1 MNPNP
6 LELKSSPPTV
16 IRQIQG
22 PVPPPL
28 RVSEDSHKIKK
39 SSRRRPPVITYQT
52 STTNFRPMV
61 QSVTGYSSAS
71 YSGDGD
77 LVPVARLASIVKTNP
92 SKIDRDRANSTNTTT
107 AILKEESV
115 GVVVE
120 ILRQTSTH
128 PGWPEPSTLPSIPDG
143 FFSLAAR
150 LPSIVKASP
159 SKRDGDRSDST
170 NTTTAM
176 LEEEVAEIL
185 SNASTHPGVLS
196 PSPSTLLPIP
206 DGVFS
211 PVIEPQ
217 SYLVKHEL
225 SPLWHNAFMAS
236 TSGLF
241 SAPLIS
247 PSPSCMDLFNL
258 FYAVLN
264 AKTDI
269 SEELIKKGG
278 DLAEQQPRRSLFPEM
293 LESSY
298 LPLWSERKGGME
310 AEPAKETDL
319 MELTV
324 EEGMDSESQACKEQ
338 ELGNAAYTKN
348 DLDTAIAH
356 YTKVVELDDGHISCL
371 MNRAVAYLAMEQKAL
386 SEHHNPDTLKK
397 LNDAE
402 KAKRELEQQEYFDTK
417 LADEEHEKEEKSEKQ
432 ILSEPHGMVFDVEAV
447 KMTDSGEQN
456 RPEIEEIGNVA
467 SHTRQPEVIQV
478 EEMQPQALS
487 TLKPQGVVFDDE
499 AVKILKPSGQMEFQ
513 IEDND
518 VEPEASEQHGLFIT
532 QGGLVFTKPTK
543 DEDWKHAKE
552 IYLMDNE
559 LSVLPENPRCLNL
572 SALFLPRNYKL
583 RVIPPSFFDYMPT
596 LQILNLSRTGI
607 KSLPDSLFQLVSLER
622 LFLNDCHRLM
632 MLSPKVGDLEKL
644 EVLDLEGAKI
654 MNLPKEIK
662 KLTNLICLEVSFY
675 GYTGNGRSSMQSNAV
690 VPCGVICSLSQL
702 EELNIDVNPDD
713 VRHATVKKLSD
724 FGTRNMMQI
733 KCCVV
738 GECNEVQMIIDTA
751 DAYGEDGISEIV
763 SESHD
768 AERIFLG
775 SLEYLY
781 IYYMKSLRS
790 IWEGPVPQNSLYLLK
805 SLTLR
810 TCPELTTIFTQ
821 ELLDNLCS
829 LEELKVED
837 CPSIKSI
844 VSCKIPAEHRTSYF
858 LPDLKKIS
866 LHYML
871 GLVSI
876 SSGLHI
882 APKLEWLSFYNCPS
896 LSNPLINEVSSHD
909 LKKIKGERSWWEA
922 LEWSNGRPDY
932 LDEIF
937 VPIDIWDC

>member
-1 MNPNP
+1 M
-6 LELKSSPPTV
+6 
-16 IRQIQG
+16 
-22 PVPPPL
+22 
-28 RVSEDSHKIKK
+28 
-39 SSRRRPPVITYQT
+39 
-52 STTNFRPMV
+52 
-61 QSVTGYSSAS
+61 
-71 YSGDGD
+71 
-77 LVPVARLASIVKTNP
+77 
-92 SKIDRDRANSTNTTT
+92 
-107 AILKEESV
+107 
-115 GVVVE
+115 
-120 ILRQTSTH
+120 
-128 PGWPEPSTLPSIPDG
+128 
-143 FFSLAAR
+143 
-150 LPSIVKASP
+150 
-159 SKRDGDRSDST
+159 
-170 NTTTAM
+170 
-176 LEEEVAEIL
+176 
-185 SNASTHPGVLS
+185 
-196 PSPSTLLPIP
+196 
-206 DGVFS
+206 
-211 PVIEPQ
+211 
-217 SYLVKHEL
+217 
-225 SPLWHNAFMAS
+225 
-236 TSGLF
+236 
-241 SAPLIS
+241 
-247 PSPSCMDLFNL
+247 
-258 FYAVLN
+258 
-264 AKTDI
+264 
-269 SEELIKKGG
+269 
-278 DLAEQQPRRSLFPEM
+278 
-293 LESSY
+293 
-298 LPLWSERKGGME
+298 
-310 AEPAKETDL
+310 
-319 MELTV
+319 
-324 EEGMDSESQACKEQ
+324 
-338 ELGNAAYTKN
+338 
-348 DLDTAIAH
+348 
-356 YTKVVELDDGHISCL
+356 
-371 MNRAVAYLAMEQKAL
+371 
-386 SEHHNPDTLKK
+386 
-397 LNDAE
+397 
-402 KAKRELEQQEYFDTK
+402 
-417 LADEEHEKEEKSEKQ
+417 
-432 ILSEPHGMVFDVEAV
+432 SEPHGMVFDVEAV

-456 RPEIEEIGNVA
+456 KPEIEEIGNVA
-467 SHTRQPEVIQV
+467 SHTRQPEVIHV

-487 TLKPQGVVFDDE
+487 TMTPKGVVFDDE
-499 AVKILKPSGQMEFQ
+499 AVYKILKPSGQMEFQ

-518 VEPEASEQHGLFIT
+518 VEPEASEQHGLLIT

-543 DEDWKHAKE
+543 NEDWKHAKE
-552 IYLMDNE
+552 IYLMDDD

-596 LQILNLSRTGI
+596 LQILYLSRTGI

-675 GYTGNGRSSMQSNAV
+675 GYTGNGRRSMQSNAV

-713 VRHATVKKLSD
+713 ERWDTRVEDIVNEVCNLKRLETFKFYFPRVELLRHIQWNSLSLSHFRFTVGHHVKRIMSRVPLDVEFELERWERCLKYINGVGVPRDIKNVLQHATAFFLDRHATVKKLSD
-724 FGTRNMMQI
+724 FGTRNMKQI

-751 DAYGEDGISEIV
+751 DAYGEDGISEIE

-768 AERIFLG
+768 AERIVLG

-790 IWEGPVPQNSLYLLK
+790 IWEGPVPQNSLNLLK

-810 TCPELTTIFTQ
+810 TCPQLTTIFTQ

-858 LPDLKKIS
+858 LPNLKKIS

-871 GLVSI
+871 GLFSI